1 MRKIFIAATKQN
13 DGKTTVSLGIIRNL
27 QQKFSKVGFIKPIGQ
42 RYLEEEGL
50 RIDEDSILI
59 EEVCGI
65 KSGLKDMNPIAV
77 ERGFTEKYVTR
88 PDKNNITKQI
98 NDSFRRISKKCDLVV
113 IEGTGHA
120 GVGSVFDHS
129 NATVAKLLSSKVIII
144 SSGGVGRPIDEIIL
158 NKALFEKEGVKVL
171 GVIINKVLPN
181 KFEKIN
187 NLVRKGLVR
196 KGVDVLGVLPYDP
209 MLARPTIEQVLEE
222 TAFGVICGKEYLE
235 RSVAKVIVAAMDP
248 KDASRYITD
257 DSLMITPGDRVDM
270 INIAL
275 NCFRDSTNRPEGHG
289 LASSSQSH
297 KKLKICGMILTC
309 GITPPQP
316 VMDLLAKAQI
326 PVLLS
331 KSDTYDVA
339 TCVHDITVKIRPCDK
354 EKINAVEK
362 LIKENVDFNKILSH
376 L

>member
-27 QQKFSKVGFIKPIGQ
+27 QQKFGKVGFIKPIGQ
-42 RYLEEEGL
+42 RYLEEDGL

-59 EEVCGI
+59 EKVCGI
-65 KSGLKDMNPIAV
+65 KSGLKDMSPIAV
-77 ERGFTEKYVTR
+77 EKGFTEKYITK
-88 PDKNNITKQI
+88 PDKRNISNQI
-98 NDSFRRISKKCDLVV
+98 QDAFRRISKNQELVV

-129 NATVAKLLSSKVIII
+129 NATVAKLLGAKVIII

-171 GVIINKVLPN
+171 GVIVNKVLPN

-187 NLVRKGLVR
+187 RLVRKGLER
-196 KGVDVLGVLPYDP
+196 KGIQVLGVLPYDA
-209 MLARPTIEQVLEE
+209 MLARPTIEQILEE
-222 TAFGVICGKEYLE
+222 TDFEVLCGGEYLE
-235 RSVAKVIVAAMDP
+235 RSVAKVIVAAMEP
-248 KDASRYITD
+248 RDASRYIIE
-257 DSLMITPGDRVDM
+257 DSLMITPGDRQDM

-275 NCFRDSTNRPEGHG
+275 NCFRDS
-289 LASSSQSH
+289 AS
-297 KKLKICGMILTC
+297 KKLKICGLILTC
-309 GITPPQP
+309 GIVPDEPL
-316 VMDLLAKAQI
+316 MELLAKAQI
-326 PVLLS
+326 PVLLA

-354 EKINAVEK
+354 EKILAVEK
-362 LIKENVDFNKILSH
+362 LIRENVDFKKILKGI
-376 L
+376 